1 MQLINNMMM
10 VVFSHRYC
18 KGDVFINEC
27 LAQGDSNLD
36 FSIVRDVMYKYS
48 KKA

>member
-1 MQLINNMMM
+1 MINTMMM
-10 VVFSHRYC
+10 VVFSHRYS
-18 KGDVFINEC
+18 KGDLFINEAMNAT
-27 LAQGDSNLD
+27 LHEEQID